1 MRRQVLRVKGCLA
14 GSNTENLLKQGDM
27 LLAINK
33 EPVTCFQDV
42 ENACQALENCVD
54 SDGKLKITIC
64 RQVSL
69 CQMYM
74 LLKPD
79 RGIIILCLT
88 CYYNYYFSS
97 GLRSILACLV

>member
-33 EPVTCFQDV
+33 EPVSCFQDV

-88 CYYNYYFSS
+88 CYYNYYFS
-97 GLRSILACLV
+97 CLVCEVF